1 MKEASNPK
9 NFGFTGFFGIREGG
23 FEVASDDLE
32 KPLKRPATPVKE
44 AIQLI
49 VSDLSQTE
57 K

>member
-1 MKEASNPK
+1 MGLLASLA
-9 NFGFTGFFGIREGG
+9 FREGG

-32 KPLKRPATPVKE
+32 KPLGRPATPVKE
-44 AIQLI
+44 EIQQI